1 MRSRAWIYRYNR
13 AILAVPFLLL
23 ATWYVVSSGQIKR
36 LHAVQTASRL
46 DVNEPPAVS
55 CMPCK
60 CPAVQTASRSDVKE
74 SPAMQTASGS
84 DVKESTAVETASG
97 SDVKESTAVETAS
110 GSDVKESPAVQNASG
125 NDVEDLFYF
134 VPKGLTKCDSL
145 FMTTKGQAFKYPDFY
160 HSMKEEFLSHL
171 RMLANM
177 KMPVAEGHT
186 GNYPEQFRAYYA
198 LANSSHTQTICETG
212 FNAGHSTFQWLTG
225 STTAKVYSF
234 DLGNHKYARHMAS
247 YLQSKFPRRL
257 RMIWGDSTKS
267 IPDFIET
274 NPDVKC
280 DLIIVDGGHSYRIAY
295 ADLSNFRKLAKPGH
309 SVVIIDDI
317 SKSKGAEV
325 NRAWDQFSKDW
336 HIKDRFRCHFRTGKG
351 FAVAQMP

>member
-1 MRSRAWIYRYNR
+1 MLRAWIYRYNR
-13 AILAVPFLLL
+13 AILAVPFLLF
-23 ATWYVVSSGQIKR
+23 ATWYVLNSRQIQR

-46 DVNEPPAVS
+46 DVNESPAVS

-60 CPAVQTASRSDVKE
+60 CPAVQT
-74 SPAMQTASGS
+74 TSGS
-84 DVKESTAVETASG
+84 DVKESTAVQTARG
-97 SDVKESTAVETAS
+97 SDVKESTAVQTAR
-110 GSDVKESPAVQNASG
+110 GSDA
-125 NDVEDLFYF
+125 EDLFYF

-160 HSMKEEFLSHL
+160 HSMKEEFLLHL
-171 RMLANM
+171 KAVLANL
-177 KMPVAEGHT
+177 KLTVREGHT

-234 DLGNHKYARHMAS
+234 DLGNHGYARHMAS

-257 RMIWGDSTKS
+257 QMIWGDSTKS

-280 DLIIVDGGHSYRIAY
+280 DLIIVDGGHSYKIAY
-295 ADLSNFRKLAKPGH
+295 ADLSNFRKLAKSGH
-309 SVVIIDDI
+309 SVVIIDDM
-317 SKSKGAEV
+317 SKSKGGAV

-336 HIKDRFRCHFRTGKG
+336 HLKDSFRCHFSTGSLKG
-351 FAVAQMP
+351 FAVAQIP